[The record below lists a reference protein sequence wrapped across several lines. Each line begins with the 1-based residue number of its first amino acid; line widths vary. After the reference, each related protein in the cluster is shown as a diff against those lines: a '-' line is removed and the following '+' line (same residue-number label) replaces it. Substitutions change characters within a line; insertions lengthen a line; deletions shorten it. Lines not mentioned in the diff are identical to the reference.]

1 MLQKSHRKLLWRRDR
16 EWSLTIHTIVRSL
29 IYSDLSLEGYSSRT
43 KQRRNTKLGIQSAKD
58 LQYRSKVPP
67 LLIFLCTMLG
77 CLIIPVIQVFITY
90 SICNI
95 FSRVSRGLLQE
106 SRKTFSAAQNSHVH
120 HSIVRPFP
128 VLASLL
134 YSVLM
139 GSHKETYNMYIVSFW
154 P

>member
-1 MLQKSHRKLLWRRDR
+1 MESDN
-16 EWSLTIHTIVRSL
+16 TYNCPII
-29 IYSDLSLEGYSSRT
+29 DLSLEGYSSRT
-43 KQRRNTKLGIQSAKD
+43 KQWRNTKLGTQTRRICSIDQ
-58 LQYRSKVPP
+58 RSQP
-67 LLIFLCTMLG
+67 LSIFMCTVLG
-77 CLIIPVIQVFITY
+77 CPIIPVIQVFITY

-128 VLASLL
+128 VLVSLL

-139 GSHKETYNMYIVSFW
+139 GSHKAAYNMYIVLFW